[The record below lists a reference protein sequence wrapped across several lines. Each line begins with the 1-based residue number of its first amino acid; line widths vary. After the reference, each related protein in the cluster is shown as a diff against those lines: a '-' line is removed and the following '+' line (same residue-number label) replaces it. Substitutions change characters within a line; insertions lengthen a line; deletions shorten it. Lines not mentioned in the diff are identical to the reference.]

1 MKILANDGIDATGKK
16 LLEEMGCIV
25 LTDKV
30 KQDELAA
37 YINDQG
43 ISGLLVRSATTARKE
58 LLDACPGLKFI
69 GRGGVGIDNIDKV
82 YAESKGVKVF
92 NTPGAGSQS
101 VAELVMSLMFA
112 SARYTFKAG
121 AEMPST
127 GPANFETL
135 KKNYSKGIE
144 LRGKTLGIVGF
155 GKIGRSLASYAL
167 GCGMKVIAYDV
178 YKPESTE
185 VPVSVGPDK
194 TYPYEVPFVEFID
207 LLTQS
212 DFISLHVPKQANGN
226 AVIGENEFA
235 HLKKGVVLINTAR
248 GGVINEQ
255 GLKAQ
260 LDAGKIR
267 FAALDVFENEP
278 TPDATLLSHPMV
290 ISTPHIGA
298 STAEAQE
305 RIGIEIAQRVKEIIS
320 A

>member
-1 MKILANDGIDATGKK
+1 
-16 LLEEMGCIV
+16 
-25 LTDKV
+25 
-30 KQDELAA
+30 
-37 YINDQG
+37 
-43 ISGLLVRSATTARKE
+43 
-58 LLDACPGLKFI
+58 
-69 GRGGVGIDNIDKV
+69 
-82 YAESKGVKVF
+82 
-92 NTPGAGSQS
+92 
-101 VAELVMSLMFA
+101 
-112 SARYTFKAG
+112 
-121 AEMPST
+121 
-127 GPANFETL
+127 
-135 KKNYSKGIE
+135 
-144 LRGKTLGIVGF
+144 
-155 GKIGRSLASYAL
+155 
-167 GCGMKVIAYDV
+167 MKVIAYDV

-260 LDAGKIR
+260 LDSGKIR

-305 RIGIEIAQRVKEIIS
+305 RIGIEIAQRVKDIIS